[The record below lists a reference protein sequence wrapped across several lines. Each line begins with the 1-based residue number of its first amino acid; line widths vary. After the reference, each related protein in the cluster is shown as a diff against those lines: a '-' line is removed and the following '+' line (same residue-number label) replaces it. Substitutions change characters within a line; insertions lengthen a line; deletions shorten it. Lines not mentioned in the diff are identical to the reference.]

1 MYHHCPNCQSKDVII
16 FERGEDDSYC
26 LDCSFTWRQ
35 TEGYISV
42 SRDLL
47 EKIVKDHEETAG
59 PKAS

>member
-1 MYHHCPNCQSKDVII
+1 VYRHCPNCQSKDVII

-47 EKIVKDHEETAG
+47 EKIVKDHEKET